1 MAKSLGKVAVAGAG
15 LMGTGIAHG
24 LANAGYDVAL
34 VDINAQALDKARTN
48 IDEILAG
55 GVKLGKLTG
64 EHHEQTMARL
74 KTFTSVAEAAK
85 DAELFVETV
94 AENLAI
100 KLAVVKEA
108 ETTLAPGLTS
118 IDAEAA
124 VGFSFLKERFA
135 TRVVRNAAAAQI
147 DVSLL
152 YGPFKRLKNQWRFRP
167 HPEGTEV
174 AFDIDFEFK
183 SRILDGLLAA
193 NMDRAVDK
201 LVSCFEARAQTLYG
215 AATATV

>member
-1 MAKSLGKVAVAGAG
+1 MRRHSLTRVFPFAPEQLFEMVG
-15 LMGTGIAHG
+15 
-24 LANAGYDVAL
+24 DVRL
-34 VDINAQALDKARTN
+34 YPEFVPW
-48 IDEILAG
+48 
-55 GVKLGKLTG
+55 LT
-64 EHHEQTMARL
+64 HIR
-74 KTFTSVAEAAK
+74 VW
-85 DAELFVETV
+85 
-94 AENLAI
+94 N
-100 KLAVVKEA
+100 